1 MLCCFV
7 PFHENCCMQRCLDC
21 PIAYHITCIPPCTR
35 FHELALL
42 CHEHYTNKLPDL
54 DTESSFQ
61 AEVEAKADAMV
72 EEMREKKRRKLERL
86 KKQKEKKDD
95 HYESI
100 GFNKFLFGMKGTV
113 ISEAK
118 QDIYRLLDDSDA
130 GEAPTSNADG

>member
-1 MLCCFV
+1 MYAYIYGIANLILFV
-7 PFHENCCMQRCLDC
+7 IKILSHDAFVFLFQRCLDC

-72 EEMREKKRRKLERL
+72 EKMRETKRRKLERL
-86 KKQKEKKDD
+86 KKQKEK
-95 HYESI
+95 
-100 GFNKFLFGMKGTV
+100 N
-113 ISEAK
+113 
-118 QDIYRLLDDSDA
+118 LDL
-130 GEAPTSNADG
+130 